1 MPTVAHKV
9 DALVRER
16 PGITKEELRDA
27 LSTDVD
33 RALVRLVQVRYVRR
47 VRTGR
52 GRASYYPIEGS
63 RD

>member
-9 DALVRER
+9 DELVRQR
-16 PGITKEELRDA
+16 SGITSEELREA
-27 LSTDVD
+27 LGTDPE
-33 RALVRLVQVRYVRR
+33 RALRRLVQLRYVRR

-52 GRASYYPIEGS
+52 GRAYYYPIEGS

>member
-9 DALVRER
+9 DALVRAR
-16 PGITKEELRDA
+16 PGITKEELRTA
-27 LSTDVD
+27 LGTDVD
-33 RALVRLVQVRYVRR
+33 RALRRLVQLRYVRR

-52 GRASYYPIEGS
+52 GRAYYYPTE